1 MKRDSLGKLALGL
14 ATGTAFGA
22 ILRRGGASDY
32 DLIVNQL
39 LLRDGAIARIMSTA
53 AASGS
58 IGTHALRAAGA
69 TELDVKPFQVRS
81 VVLGGVAFGAGMAIL
96 GYCPGT
102 TLAAVG
108 EGRRDAMFGL
118 LGMVA
123 GALAFIRVYPHI
135 KEVVEATDLGKVTLP
150 SATRT
155 SPWPWVAGLAGL
167 VAAPALVGRLLAGR

>member
-1 MKRDSLGKLALGL
+1 MKRDPLGKLALGL

-22 ILRRGGASDY
+22 FLQRGGASDA
-32 DLIVNQL
+32 DLIMSQL
-39 LLRDGAIARIMSTA
+39 LLRDGAVARIMSTA
-53 AASGS
+53 AAAGS
-58 IGTHALRAAGA
+58 IGTHTLRAAGA

-81 VVLGGVAFGAGMAIL
+81 VILGGVAFGAGMAVL

-135 KEVVEATDLGKVTLP
+135 KEVVEATDLGKVTVP
-150 SATRT
+150 SATKT

-167 VAAPALVGRLLAGR
+167 AAAAALVSRVRAAR